1 MITKTI
7 RRNTEIAAIIFCDAV
22 YLEAYGANT
31 KELKPNIMT
40 VQNGNY
46 IVDIAIK
53 ALKLRKKG
61 LLLIQTGRLYIGDPC
76 AGFIGMG
83 SEFKYGRFLDTTNYL
98 KKVPDTVKMVH
109 TGADGSW
116 DIEFTLMRKVR

>member
-61 LLLIQTGRLYIGDPC
+61 LLLIQTGRLYVGDPC

-98 KKVPDTVKMVH
+98 KKVPDTVIMVH

>member
-46 IVDIAIK
+46 IVDISIK
-53 ALKLRKKG
+53 ALKL
-61 LLLIQTGRLYIGDPC
+61 QTGRLYIGDPC
-76 AGFIGMG
+76 AGFVGIG
-83 SEFKYGRFLDTTNYL
+83 SEFKYGRFLETTNYL